1 MLESRGTCKRTRA
14 WRRYQRRRMIAKACR
29 IAKERYPSPE
39 GMAGLNWLPW
49 RDVEGQWRLG
59 PVTWEDVFAH
69 RDRFAHR
76 NCDHLARCSCPYCND
91 RRRVFMGRTV
101 QERRSDDNFRTEL
114 AEFAL
119 DRAAANMG
127 QTTA

>member
-1 MLESRGTCKRTRA
+1 
-14 WRRYQRRRMIAKACR
+14 
-29 IAKERYPSPE
+29 
-39 GMAGLNWLPW
+39 
-49 RDVEGQWRLG
+49 
-59 PVTWEDVFAH
+59 
-69 RDRFAHR
+69 
-76 NCDHLARCSCPYCND
+76 
-91 RRRVFMGRTV
+91 MGRTV